1 VNKINVNSVL
11 SLITAQQPSR
21 EQMITGQEPLIEMD
35 EVHDSEQEI
44 ESVDLI
50 ESNTDSTPS
59 VVQQYTLLDILRNN
73 ILLRNSIILWFTW

>member
-1 VNKINVNSVL
+1 MNKINVNSVL
-11 SLITAQQPSR
+11 SLITAQQHSR

-59 VVQQYTLLDILRNN
+59 VVQQYTLLDILRNK

>member
-1 VNKINVNSVL
+1 MNKINVNSVL

-59 VVQQYTLLDILRNN
+59 VVQQYTLLDILRNK

>member
-1 VNKINVNSVL
+1 
-11 SLITAQQPSR
+11 
-21 EQMITGQEPLIEMD
+21 MITRQGPLIEMD

-59 VVQQYTLLDILRNN
+59 VVQQYTLLDILRNK

>member
-1 VNKINVNSVL
+1 MNKINVNSVL

>member
-1 VNKINVNSVL
+1 MNKINVNSVL

-21 EQMITGQEPLIEMD
+21 EQMITRQGPLIEMD

-59 VVQQYTLLDILRNN
+59 VVQQYTLLDILRNK

>member
-1 VNKINVNSVL
+1 MNKINVNSVL

-21 EQMITGQEPLIEMD
+21 EQMITRREPLIEMD
-35 EVHDSEQEI
+35 EVHDSEQEV

-50 ESNTDSTPS
+50 DTNTDSTPS
-59 VVQQYTLLDILRNN
+59 VVQQYTLLDILRNK

>member
-21 EQMITGQEPLIEMD
+21 EQMITRQGPLIEMD

-50 ESNTDSTPS
+50 ESNTPLHTIYQHP
-59 VVQQYTLLDILRNN
+59 
-73 ILLRNSIILWFTW
+73 

>member
-59 VVQQYTLLDILRNN
+59 VVQQYTLLDILRNK

>member
-1 VNKINVNSVL
+1 ML

-21 EQMITGQEPLIEMD
+21 EQMITRQGPLIEMD

-59 VVQQYTLLDILRNN
+59 VVQQYTLLDILRNK

>member
-1 VNKINVNSVL
+1 MNKINVNSVL

-21 EQMITGQEPLIEMD
+21 EEMITGQEPLIEMD

-59 VVQQYTLLDILRNN
+59 VVQQYTLLDILRNK